1 MSNNM
6 AYYRAFCAVGVILG
20 VILGKSPDYAVHFD
34 PLMQFDSLV
43 VRGQADTCSVS
54 VRSPAVRMG
63 GGGDPGG
70 RCEGGYNYNVFAEQ
84 S

>member
-34 PLMQFDSLV
+34 PLIQFDSLV
-43 VRGQADTCSVS
+43 VRGQADICSVS
-54 VRSPAVRMG
+54 VRSPAVRIG
-63 GGGDPGG
+63 GGGGPRGTARGG
-70 RCEGGYNYNVFAEQ
+70 IQ
-84 S
+84 L